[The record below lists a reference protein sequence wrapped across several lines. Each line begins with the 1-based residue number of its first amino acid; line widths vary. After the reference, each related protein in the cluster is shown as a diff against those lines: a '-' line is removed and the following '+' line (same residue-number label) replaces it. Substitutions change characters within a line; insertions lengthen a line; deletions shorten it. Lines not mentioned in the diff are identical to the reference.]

1 MKRFSV
7 MALLIVALALTACN
21 IAGLNPEATAEP
33 TAEVTPG
40 DVAQPTEDMG
50 QPATEPV
57 QPTEDTTQPT
67 AEPVETA
74 APVPTEGSAGSVED
88 CPVAGEGQLQYVS
101 EEWGFCF
108 VYPDIF
114 EAHEDFSWYKEVN
127 LAGPPLDRTQMETMA
142 VSLQV
147 EMTGPAVYAS
157 NGAEYAQMWMELG
170 REGTGEVEG
179 EMTIGGQPATIVR
192 DIPGMASG
200 RAAFI
205 VANGT
210 KYRLDL
216 QPQPEDVGG
225 VGDLAAQGE
234 MVWETVTSSIVFF
247 APAGGEPPVIAE
259 DVCPEPTE
267 GMTQLVS
274 LVDGLCFLYP
284 SELERDELFQATG
297 ITGGP
302 TVEVPNFGPMRAR
315 MVPSLFGPAEGMTP
329 SELLATWVD
338 AGLDPSSFE
347 ETTIGGAPAITYF
360 DNRGPVGQIGAHIV
374 ADDRI
379 YTMVANPYDHTL
391 YPEQS
396 AIVDQM
402 WPAALES
409 MAFFDP
415 WR

>member
-7 MALLIVALALTACN
+7 MALLVVAFVLAACN
-21 IAGLNPEATAEP
+21 VIGLDPDAGTG
-33 TAEVTPG
+33 TPG
-40 DVAQPTEDMG
+40 DLMTPAQPPTDPVQPTADTG
-50 QPATEPV
+50 QPATVPV
-57 QPTEDTTQPT
+57 QPT

-74 APVPTEGSAGSVED
+74 EPVPTEDSSAGVEN

-114 EAHEDFSWYKEVN
+114 EAHEDFSWFDEVN
-127 LAGPPLDRTQMETMA
+127 LAGPPLDPTQMEPMLVT
-142 VSLQV
+142 LQV
-147 EMTGPAVYAS
+147 EMTGPAVYVT
-157 NGAEYAQMWMELG
+157 NGAEYSQMWADLG
-170 REGTGEVEG
+170 GEGSGEPAG
-179 EMTIGGQPATIVR
+179 EMTIGGQQAAIR
-192 DIPGMASG
+192 RNIPGMASG
-200 RAAFI
+200 RAAFV
-205 VANGT
+205 VANGI

-216 QPQPEDVGG
+216 QPQPEDVGTI
-225 VGDLAAQGE
+225 GDLAAQGE
-234 MVWETVTSSIVFF
+234 MVWQTVTSSIVFF
-247 APAGGEPPVIAE
+247 PPVGGEPPVTAE
-259 DVCPEPTE
+259 DVCPQPTE

-274 LVDGLCFLYP
+274 LADGLCFLYP
-284 SELERDELFQATG
+284 SELERDDLFTATG

-315 MVPSLFGPAEGMTP
+315 MVPALFGPAEGMTP
-329 SELLATWVD
+329 AELLETWVD

-396 AIVDQM
+396 AVVDQM

-409 MAFFDP
+409 LAFFDP